1 MAEPDYRRNL
11 TLDDFDEHGCL
22 KITFGLWLVIVYLCR
37 HVVLLV
43 LGAASSF
50 ANFTYGQRG
59 ANYSVVFSDPWLL
72 MASAPALVVLFAAV
86 RRTPSAPRL
95 LRTLWRAGRLV
106 LVLAASLDLAVLAAL
121 VGLGGLT
128 VQSGHIAQG
137 FFDVLC
143 LLYLTR
149 TQRVKDTF
157 ADFPGA
163 KGEGKNGASPG
174 W

>member
-72 MASAPALVVLFAAV
+72 MSSAPALVVLFAAI
-86 RRTPSAPRL
+86 RRTPFAPRL
-95 LRTLWRAGRLV
+95 VRTVWKAGRL
-106 LVLAASLDLAVLAAL
+106 LLILATMLDLTILGALAGF
-121 VGLGGLT
+121 GLLT
-128 VQSGHIAQG
+128 IQTGHIAQG
-137 FFDVLC
+137 FFDLLC
-143 LLYLTR
+143 LLYLTG
-149 TQRVKDTF
+149 TKRVKDTF

-163 KGEGKNGASPG
+163 KD
-174 W
+174 